1 MTQFGLDTIVAL
13 LAIVAGVS
21 GAFHKLILKPII
33 LNFEAARQ
41 LDRTKQEAQ
50 FKLLQNTLVDLKEE
64 IKISR
69 AQRSGF
75 DAKLSAIETRCGAFD
90 DRIDALEADIASLQS
105 HLYERGAQ

>member
-69 AQRSGF
+69 ASIRSSKP
-75 DAKLSAIETRCGAFD
+75 DAAHSMTESTLWKPT
-90 DRIDALEADIASLQS
+90 S
-105 HLYERGAQ
+105 HHYNRTYMNEVRNEG